1 MPTKRTS
8 AREGRA
14 AGKRTANKT
23 ARSDTRGR
31 AAAWDKAFL
40 AALRRNGVITTA
52 CEAAGVG
59 RTTVYDKR
67 NADPVFAIAWD
78 EALVEAADRIE
89 AEVIRRAIDG
99 YGVPV
104 RYKGDVVGIDR
115 AFSDSLAQMV
125 LKAHKPDKYKERVQI
140 DIPEI
145 NKALPILQEL
155 LDFLRSN
162 DQDFTEAQR
171 QFLAML
177 KAQKEAANLA

>member
-1 MPTKRTS
+1 MPAKRTS
-8 AREGRA
+8 TRGARA
-14 AGKRTANKT
+14 VAKRNANKT

-31 AAAWDKAFL
+31 AAVWDKAFL

-67 NADPVFAIAWD
+67 NADPVFAAAWD
-78 EALVEAADRIE
+78 EALIEAADRIE
-89 AEVIRRAIDG
+89 AEVIRRAVDG
-99 YGVPV
+99 YDAPV
-104 RYKGDVVGIDR
+104 WYKGELVGVNR
-115 AFSDSLAQMV
+115 EFSDQLAQFV
-125 LKAHKPDKYKERVQI
+125 LKGHKPEKYKERIQI

-155 LDFLRSN
+155 LEFLRSN

-177 KAQKEAANLA
+177 KAQKEAANLD